1 MKAMFDPFESATSL
15 ARKIRTGDLS
25 ARQAV
30 DAAIARIEAIDP
42 SINAVVVRD
51 FEAAREAA
59 DEADRIRGNGEFMG
73 PLHGVPMTIK
83 EAFDI
88 AGLPTTWGVP
98 NFRNNVATRDSIIAE
113 KLKAAGAIILGKT
126 NVPPM
131 LSDWQTFNDIYGT
144 TNNPWDA
151 TRSPGGSSGGA
162 AAALAAGMTPLEV
175 GSDIGASIRS
185 PSHFCGVYG
194 HKPSFGVVPTDGH
207 TIPGLDVELDLL
219 VAGPMARTVADL
231 RLGLELLAGPKR
243 EEAPAWHL
251 KLPVGERDELS
262 DFRVAVCLDE
272 SVCRVDEQVKA
283 GVHRVADYCA
293 SQGATVSHTARP
305 EFDFAHAQ
313 DRYLTILRG
322 ATGALMNEEEFAL
335 AREIADRLATD
346 DQSYWAYLN
355 RAAVQ
360 DHRHFFAAE
369 QDRRRIRDA
378 WAVFFRDWD
387 IFLCPIAASTAIR
400 HDQDRPRHERTIAVN
415 GRQES
420 YNDQLFWAG
429 MATLPYLPSTVL
441 PAGPA
446 DNGLPVGVQA
456 IGPYLQDLRT
466 IRFAELLEHGFCGF
480 LAPPGY

>member
-1 MKAMFDPFESATSL
+1 MNSMMDPFESATSL
-15 ARKIRTGDLS
+15 AAKLRSGDIT
-25 ARQAV
+25 AREAV

-42 SINAVVVRD
+42 LINAVVVRN

-59 DEADRIRGNGEFMG
+59 NEADRARENGEIMG
-73 PLHGVPMTIK
+73 RLHGVPMTIK
-83 EAFDI
+83 EAFDL
-88 AGLPTTWGVP
+88 AGLSTTWGVP
-98 NFRNNVATRDSIIAE
+98 NLRNNVAPRDSLIAE

-144 TNNPWDA
+144 TNNPWDV

-194 HKPSFGVVPTDGH
+194 HKASFGVVPTDGH
-207 TIPGLDVELDLL
+207 TVPGLEVELDLL
-219 VAGPMARTVADL
+219 VAGPMARTSADL
-231 RLGLELLAGPKR
+231 RLGLELLAGPSR
-243 EEAPAWHL
+243 EESAAWRL
-251 KLPVGERDELS
+251 DLPVEAHDKLS

-283 GVHRVADYCA
+283 AVHRVADYCV
-293 SQGATVSHTARP
+293 SQGAAVSHTARP
-305 EFDFAHAQ
+305 EFDFAQAQ

-322 ATGALMNEEEFAL
+322 ATGALMNDEEFAS
-335 AREIADRLATD
+335 AREVAAKLAPDDR
-346 DQSYWAYLN
+346 SYWAYLN

-360 DHRHFFAAE
+360 GHRHFFTAE

-378 WAVFFRDWD
+378 WAAFFQEWD
-387 IFLCPIAASTAIR
+387 IFLCPIAASTAIQ
-400 HDQDRPRHERTIAVN
+400 HDQDRPRHERTITVN

-429 MATLPYLPSTVL
+429 MATLPYLPSTVF
-441 PAGPA
+441 PAGPS

-466 IRFAELLEHGFCGF
+466 IRFAELLEDGLCGF
-480 LAPPGY
+480 SAPPGY

>member
-1 MKAMFDPFESATSL
+1 MKSMIDPFESATSL
-15 ARKIRTGDLS
+15 AKKLRSGDIS
-25 ARQAV
+25 AREAV
-30 DAAIARIEAIDP
+30 DAAIARIEVIDP

-51 FEAAREAA
+51 FEAARKAA
-59 DEADRIRGNGEFMG
+59 DEADRMRENDENMG

-83 EAFDI
+83 EAFDL
-88 AGLPTTWGVP
+88 AGLSTTWGVT
-98 NFRNNVATRDSIIAE
+98 NFRNNVATRDSLVAE
-113 KLKAAGAIILGKT
+113 KLQAAGAIILGKT

-144 TNNPWDA
+144 TNNPWDV
-151 TRSPGGSSGGA
+151 TRSPGGSSGGG

-219 VAGPMARTVADL
+219 VAGPMARTTADL
-231 RLGLELLAGPKR
+231 RLVLELLAGPSR
-243 EEAPAWHL
+243 EESPAWCL
-251 KLPVGERDELS
+251 DLPMEEREKLS

-272 SVCRVDEQVKA
+272 NVCCVDEQVKA

-293 SQGATVSHTARP
+293 SQGAAVSHTARP
-305 EFDFAHAQ
+305 EFDFAQAQ

-322 ATGALMNEEEFAL
+322 ATGALMNDDEFASAQKIAAKL
-335 AREIADRLATD
+335 APS

-369 QDRRRIRDA
+369 QDRRRIRNA
-378 WAVFFRDWD
+378 WAVFFQEWD
-387 IFLCPIAASTAIR
+387 IFLCPIAASAAIR
-400 HDQDRPRHERTIAVN
+400 HDQGRPRHERTITVN
-415 GRQES
+415 GRLES

-429 MATLPYLPSTVL
+429 LATLPYLPSTVL
-441 PAGPA
+441 PTGLA
-446 DNGLPVGVQA
+446 DNGLPIGVQA
-456 IGPYLQDLRT
+456 IGPYLQDLST

-480 LAPPGY
+480 TAPPGY